1 MGAFDEERPLLPCS
15 LEHADELVR
24 AYLAVPDR
32 SAELE
37 DELSRSGAKILER
50 HHRLIVTDHGPTR
63 AAWASNVWLEPV
75 RVEFESIADAARKLE
90 TLQGHWAFYGE
101 EHYRRGQLI
110 EQALAPHGSRALNF
124 GEPVPK
130 RPLGSFT
137 LLSPNVMLAS
147 AKCSSVFPN
156 GEIEFEE
163 TQVPPSR
170 AYLKLWELFTLT
182 GRRPK
187 AREKCLDLGGSPG
200 GWTWV
205 LASLGAHVTSID
217 KAPLDP
223 KVAHMPNVKFLQQ
236 SAFALEPRNHPGVD
250 WLFSD
255 VICYPERLLQYVE
268 QWIQADKA
276 RFFVCTLKFQGETDH
291 EVARRFA
298 KIPGSRLVHLHHN
311 KHELTWFKLS

>member
-1 MGAFDEERPLLPCS
+1 M
-15 LEHADELVR
+15 R
-24 AYLAVPDR
+24 AYLAVNERQP
-32 SAELE
+32 ELE
-37 DELSRSGAKILER
+37 EELTRSGAKIIER
-50 HHRLIVTDHGPTR
+50 HHRLIVTDTGPKH
-63 AAWASNVWLEPV
+63 AAWASNVWQSPV
-75 RVEFESIADAARKLE
+75 RIEFESIADAARKLE
-90 TLQGHWAFYGE
+90 QLQPHWAFYGE
-101 EHYRRGQLI
+101 THFRRAQLV
-110 EQALAPHGSRALNF
+110 EQALPRHDSRPLVF
-124 GEPVPK
+124 GEPAPR

-156 GEIEFEE
+156 GEVDFVE

-182 GRRPK
+182 GRKPK
-187 AREKCLDLGGSPG
+187 AKETCLDLGGSPG

-205 LASLGAHVTSID
+205 LATLGAHVTSID
-217 KAPLDP
+217 KAPLDS
-223 KVAHMPNVKFLQQ
+223 KVAHLPNVKVLQQ
-236 SAFALEPRNHPGVD
+236 SAFALDPRHHPGVD

-268 QWIQADKA
+268 QWLALGKA
-276 RFFVCTLKFQGETDH
+276 RYFVCTLKFQGETDH

-298 KIPGSRLVHLHHN
+298 SIPGSRLLHLHHN

>member
-1 MGAFDEERPLLPCS
+1 M
-15 LEHADELVR
+15 R

-37 DELSRSGAKILER
+37 EELSRSGAKVLER
-50 HHRLIVTDHGPTR
+50 HHRLIITDTGPSR
-63 AAWASNVWLEPV
+63 AAWASNVWLEPQ
-75 RVEFESIADAARKLE
+75 RIEFESISDAARKLGE
-90 TLQGHWAFYGE
+90 LQQHWAFYGE
-101 EHYRRGQLI
+101 THFRRGNLI
-110 EQALAPHGSRALNF
+110 AQSFGPQRTPVLTF
-124 GEPVPK
+124 GEPAPK
-130 RPLGSFT
+130 TPLGSFT
-137 LLSPNVMLAS
+137 LLEPNVMVAS
-147 AKCSSVFPN
+147 AKCSSPFAN
-156 GEIEFEE
+156 GEVEFEE

-187 AREKCLDLGGSPG
+187 PKETCIDLGGSPG

-223 KVAHMPNVKFLQQ
+223 KVAHLPNVRFLQQ
-236 SAFALEPRNHPGVD
+236 SAFALEPHSHGGVD

-268 QWIQADKA
+268 QWLQTNKA
-276 RFFVCTLKFQGETDH
+276 RYFVCTLKFQGETDH
-291 EVARRFA
+291 EVARKFA